1 MKIRIYETDFK
12 GKPVECT
19 GEFFSGPSALAIVEA
34 MKMNPFMADL
44 DPLAFMRQIL
54 DRIGQRNF
62 CLAGPPEKAA
72 VVFLQRLTSLGYA
85 GYELEDDEM
94 IYAPVSGQIREQ
106 SKKQLRLLS
115 LKKKPLAAP

>member
-1 MKIRIYETDFK
+1 MKIRIYETDFR
-12 GKPVECT
+12 GNPVECT

-62 CLAGPPEKAA
+62 CLAGQAEKAV
-72 VVFLQRLTSLGYA
+72 VVFLQRLTALGYA
-85 GYELEDDEM
+85 GYELEDDEV
-94 IYAPVSGQIREQ
+94 IYAPVPGHIRAK
-106 SKKQLRLLS
+106 SKKQV
-115 LKKKPLAAP
+115 K